1 MLRPENMRRFFGFVT
16 LALHRLRSQAGLV
29 ACVLLGITIAVAFA
43 SAIPAFVNSAQS
55 RVLRAL
61 LLQSTGGDASV
72 EGNALERQGE
82 PLDMRFIYLGSAHGR
97 LNWEQFQKLDDFMGA
112 RIEGRTILPTLQTG
126 VYINTDE
133 WRVWPAAGTRTENIY
148 KNRDNPDAPLAYVSM
163 DTLAGFTDHIQLDEG
178 TLPQETSDGP
188 VQVLVHRNFS
198 EKYGV
203 RAGDVFSLTVRQAL
217 SDEPNA
223 PDRRFDTLAQVSGVW
238 TPINPNDPFWFVTP
252 SAFIDSLYVTP
263 ETFSRRVVELLPRP
277 IDFAIWYYAL
287 DDTSMRVETVDRLLA
302 RIVTLRNEVFAERPG
317 MSLTTNIDYV
327 LQRYQNSAGE
337 LTLLMIAFAFPLVVI
352 ILYFIV
358 LVSGMVVRRQEAELI
373 TFRSRGASSL
383 NVLALYAVQ
392 GVVVGLLAL
401 VIGLPIGY
409 LIASL
414 MSGTRTFLDFSG
426 PMRISW
432 QSFLDTL
439 DPSVLSFRFG
449 VGAAV
454 LAVLAALLP
463 AFSASRTNVVQA
475 NADRGRNTRKP
486 IWQRFYLDILLL
498 VPVIYGYLQLRNQ
511 GSIQVMGRTLSQE
524 DPLRDPVRYLLPMLL
539 MTSIA
544 LLVARLFPLVM
555 RVVARLTGRF
565 GGSFGPANSL
575 LLAARELARSPR
587 DYIGPLLLL
596 IIATAIATFGASTA
610 KTLDT
615 HLIDTTYFEA
625 GADLRLVESG
635 ESNQPRIS
643 NAMFGSGDA
652 ATQAPQEKKP
662 EYWSFMPVEDHAKI
676 DGVNEFAR
684 MTRLRV
690 EPKVA
695 RPPDDSMLVAIDWHE
710 FHEVMKPAFRS
721 DYASQSFG
729 ALMNAIGEP
738 ANNSGILVE
747 PVFLANSRLQ
757 IGDKLPMEVL
767 TSEGRVP
774 VTYTV
779 AGTFSYFPTV
789 DPNPAQMTFIADIGY
804 TFDKIGKAVPYD
816 VLLSTQPDY
825 SGSAISDEA
834 RRLGFLVTDVFDAR
848 REILEAQQTPERQGL
863 FGVLTAGFFA
873 AIVLTTVGFVLY
885 AVLSFRR
892 RAVELGV
899 LRTLGLSAWQMALY
913 LIITQLTLVVVGT
926 LAGSGAGVLASRLFI
941 PFFQTGGDLVR
952 QVPAF
957 EVQIAWNELA
967 WVYAAIGLAL
977 FIALAATLLFLR
989 RLRAFEAIKLGMV
1002 S

>member
-1 MLRPENMRRFFGFVT
+1 MRRLFGFIT
-16 LALHRLRSQAGLV
+16 LAWHRLRSQAGLV

-43 SAIPAFVNSAQS
+43 SAIPSFVNAAQS
-55 RVLRAL
+55 RVLRQM
-61 LLQSTGGDASV
+61 LLQSTGGDANA
-72 EGNALERQGE
+72 EGNALERGGD
-82 PLDMRFIYLGSAHGR
+82 PLDMRFVYLGSAYGR
-97 LNWEQFQKLDDFMGA
+97 LTWEQFQKLDDFMRA
-112 RIEGRTILPTLQTG
+112 RIEGRTILPILQTG

-133 WRVWPAAGTRTENIY
+133 WRVWPAAGTRTETAY

-163 DTLAGFTDHIQLDEG
+163 DSLPGLVDHIKLDEG
-178 TLPQETSDGP
+178 ELPQETGSGP
-188 VQVLVHRNFS
+188 IPVLVYRDFS
-198 EKYGV
+198 VKYGV
-203 RAGDVFSLTVRQAL
+203 RAGDIFSLTVRQPI

-223 PDRRFDTLAQVSGVW
+223 PERRFETLAQVSGVW
-238 TPINPNDPFWFVTP
+238 TPADRSDPFWFVNP
-252 SAFIDSLYVTP
+252 SALTDAFYVTP
-263 ETFSRRVVELLPRP
+263 ETFEKRVVELLPKP
-277 IDFAIWYYAL
+277 IDFSIWYYAL
-287 DDTSMRVETVDRLLA
+287 DDTAMRVELVDRFLA

-317 MSLTTNIDYV
+317 MSLNTNIDST
-327 LQRYQNSAGE
+327 LMRYQNSAGE
-337 LTLLMIAFAFPLVVI
+337 LTLLMIAFAFPLIVI

-358 LVSGMVVRRQEAELI
+358 LVSGMVVRRQESELV
-373 TFRSRGASSL
+373 TFRSRGASSA

-392 GVVVGLLAL
+392 GVIVGLLAL
-401 VIGLPIGY
+401 AIGLPIGY

-426 PMRISW
+426 PMRMSW
-432 QSFLDTL
+432 PAFLDTL
-439 DPSVLSFRFG
+439 DPNVLSFRFG

-486 IWQRFYLDILLL
+486 FWQRFYLDLLL
-498 VPVIYGYLQLRNQ
+498 LIPVVYGYLQLRNQ

-555 RVVARLTGRF
+555 RLISRVTGRW
-565 GGSFGPANSL
+565 GGSFGPATSL

-610 KTLDT
+610 KTLDS
-615 HLIDTTYFEA
+615 HLIDSTYFRA
-625 GADLRLVESG
+625 GADLRLVENG

-643 NAMFGSGDA
+643 NAMFGSNE
-652 ATQAPQEKKP
+652 TQPQAPQEKKP
-662 EYWSFMPVEDHAKI
+662 EYWSFMPVEDHSKI
-676 DGVNEFAR
+676 DGVEAFGR
-684 MTRLRV
+684 MTRLRA
-690 EPKVA
+690 EPVVA
-695 RPPDDSMLVAIDWHE
+695 RQPDDSQIVAIDWRE
-710 FHEVMKPAFRS
+710 FHDVMKPAFRP
-721 DYASQSFG
+721 DYAAQSFG

-738 ANNSGILVE
+738 KDNSGILVE
-747 PVFLANSRLQ
+747 PAFLSSNRLRIGDRLQ
-757 IGDKLPMEVL
+757 VEVL
-767 TSEGRVP
+767 TTEGRVP
-774 VTYTV
+774 ITYTV
-779 AGTFSYFPTV
+779 AGTYSYFPTIQ
-789 DPNPAQMTFIADIGY
+789 PNPAQNVMIADIGY
-804 TFDKIGKAVPYD
+804 TFNKMGKAVPYD
-816 VLLSTQPDY
+816 VLLATDPTY
-825 SGSAISDEA
+825 SGSAIADEA

-848 REILEAQQTPERQGL
+848 RTILEAQQMPERQGL

-885 AVLSFRR
+885 ALLSFRR

-913 LIITQLTLVVVGT
+913 LIIAQLSLVVVGT
-926 LAGSGAGVLASRLFI
+926 LAGSAAGVLASRLFI
-941 PFFQTGGDLVR
+941 PFFQTSGQLVG

-957 EVQIAWNELA
+957 EVRIAWNELV